1 MVGPVKVL
9 TVRQPWA
16 TLIALGLKRV
26 EWRPWARTHYGST
39 AKDPALFELAIH
51 ASARTPTLAEI
62 ADDMAYLGAYRE
74 VGDEDGTIVD
84 VGLAQQV
91 ILRSRFECYGSVVAV
106 VQHRCTIKHAVL
118 HVGNC
123 GWEFSHI
130 RPAWSERCSR
140 EINGIWE
147 IPDRKVYIGSTWLR
161 IKDHKPVFV
170 GRVSYPWAAWCCWE
184 RETDGVHG
192 AWRSQE
198 EAQAKADEIFGG
210 VRLYP
215 SEIDVNALQNPLYVS
230 YLGQNE

>member
-1 MVGPVKVL
+1 MKVL

-26 EWRPWARTHYGST
+26 EWRRWARSHYGSAT
-39 AKDPALFELAIH
+39 NDPALFELAIH

-62 ADDMAYLGAYRE
+62 ADDMAYLGAVRQ
-74 VGDEDGTIVD
+74 VGDKDGTIVD

-91 ILRSRFECYGSVVAV
+91 ILRSRFECYGRVVAV
-106 VQHRCTIKHAVL
+106 VQHRCTIPHAVAN
-118 HVGNC
+118 VGNC

-130 RPAWSERCSR
+130 RPAWSERWCR

-147 IPDRKVYIGSTWLR
+147 LPDRKVSIGSTWLR

-170 GRVSYPWAAWCCWE
+170 GRLSAPWWGSWCCWE

-192 AWRSQE
+192 AWYSHV
-198 EAQAKADEIFGG
+198 EAQAKADQIFGG

-215 SEIDVNALQNPLYVS
+215 SEVNGLQNPLYVS